1 MALTIKENNG
11 VFFAEGTLNTSTAK
25 NFQSHL
31 EFILN
36 SYNMLTINIDN
47 IEEIDA
53 SGMMA
58 LRALYTNA
66 LINNR
71 SFYVL
76 GDGCKEIYDDFR
88 YTNVA

>member
-11 VFFAEGTLNTSTAK
+11 IFFAEGTLTTSTAK
-25 NFQSHL
+25 NFQRHL

-36 SYNMLTINIDN
+36 SYNMLTINIDSIN
-47 IEEIDA
+47 EIDD

-71 SFYVL
+71 SFYVV
-76 GDGCKEIYDDFR
+76 GNGCKEIYDDFR